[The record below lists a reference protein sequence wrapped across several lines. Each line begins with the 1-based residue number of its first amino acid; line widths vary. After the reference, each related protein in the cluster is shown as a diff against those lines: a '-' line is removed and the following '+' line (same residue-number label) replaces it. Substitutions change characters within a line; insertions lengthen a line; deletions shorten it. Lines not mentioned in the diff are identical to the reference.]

1 MCCDNFITLLLF
13 LTLLLLLFI
22 FIIYLLLL
30 HFYYLELYLTIK
42 FFEKSSPFL
51 LLTLL
56 SLVIP
61 KAVQSRRER
70 RKERII
76 TLISRKK
83 NCYSFCQTKTPK
95 VQEPR
100 RIWDFKC
107 LDFSLCIPFAFCHYL
122 TSFPCCAVSHWT
134 LGAQFSSSLNLSCSV
149 YFLSALPSQS
159 DQAVWKRM

>member
-1 MCCDNFITLLLF
+1 MWNKAILVSYSTLFMCCDNFITLLLF

-30 HFYYLELYLTIK
+30 LLHFYYLELYLTIK

-51 LLTLL
+51 LLTLI

-83 NCYSFCQTKTPK
+83 KLLFILSDKDPQSTGAKKNLRFQM
-95 VQEPR
+95 
-100 RIWDFKC
+100 FG
-107 LDFSLCIPFAFCHYL
+107 F
-122 TSFPCCAVSHWT
+122 FPLHSIC
-134 LGAQFSSSLNLSCSV
+134 
-149 YFLSALPSQS
+149 FLSLSYLFPLLCCLTLDTWGPVLKQFKP
-159 DQAVWKRM
+159 QL